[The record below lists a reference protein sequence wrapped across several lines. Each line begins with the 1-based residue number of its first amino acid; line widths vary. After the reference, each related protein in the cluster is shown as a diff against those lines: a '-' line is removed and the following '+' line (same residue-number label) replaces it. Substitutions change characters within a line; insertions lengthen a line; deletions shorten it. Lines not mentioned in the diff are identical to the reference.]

1 MRRLVLELSI
11 KDQIKKLKDLE
22 NLKDVDKSES
32 EFPNQEIK
40 SLEIPPGLKLL
51 NMLQKIKSLEMLHV
65 LRFDQ
70 DEFAAI
76 FKVEIKDPSFNI
88 EDLFNNKEMAHG
100 AKVELHLLEK
110 EKEGTCIYFMKG
122 KPPHSSPEAN
132 SKKLSI
138 YPFMPFSLRDGKV
151 RVTLLGDNDQMK
163 EALEFLEKAGNFK
176 VISLMDAKFL
186 PSSPVSR
193 LTEKQ
198 REAIIL
204 AFNLGYFDTPRK
216 ISSEQLANKLG
227 LANSTLAVHLR
238 RAERRLLAEML
249 NE

>member
-51 NMLQKIKSLEMLHV
+51 DMLQKIKSLEMLHV